1 MKTIGFIGGGR
12 ITKIILQ
19 AFQNSKTTFNK
30 ILVYDT
36 SRDVLKQLKELF
48 PEIEIAD
55 NPDGAAGLDIIFIA
69 LHPPAIME
77 TLGKIK
83 DFVSREG
90 WIISLAPKIPIKAI
104 ENSLTTEVQVAR
116 LIPNATSFINQG
128 YNPVSFSDRCTV
140 AMKKETMDLL
150 KKLGTTFE
158 VGENKLEGYAITS
171 AMLPTYFWFQWQKMV
186 EIAEQTGMRKE
197 GPSQTSY
204 STLKY
209 ASDLFFKSGLSPEEV
224 KDLIPVKPIGMHE
237 EEIKAIY
244 ESKLMGLYEKIKP
257 A

>member
-36 SRDVLKQLKELF
+36 SQDVLKQLKELF

-55 NPDGAAGLDIIFIA
+55 NPDGAAGQDIIFIA

-83 DFVSREG
+83 GFFSREG

-104 ENSLTTEVQVAR
+104 ENGAQYGSSASSSDTECHLLYQSRLQSGFIFRSLFCS
-116 LIPNATSFINQG
+116 N
-128 YNPVSFSDRCTV
+128 
-140 AMKKETMDLL
+140 
-150 KKLGTTFE
+150 
-158 VGENKLEGYAITS
+158 
-171 AMLPTYFWFQWQKMV
+171 
-186 EIAEQTGMRKE
+186 
-197 GPSQTSY
+197 
-204 STLKY
+204 
-209 ASDLFFKSGLSPEEV
+209 
-224 KDLIPVKPIGMHE
+224 
-237 EEIKAIY
+237 
-244 ESKLMGLYEKIKP
+244 EKGNDGF